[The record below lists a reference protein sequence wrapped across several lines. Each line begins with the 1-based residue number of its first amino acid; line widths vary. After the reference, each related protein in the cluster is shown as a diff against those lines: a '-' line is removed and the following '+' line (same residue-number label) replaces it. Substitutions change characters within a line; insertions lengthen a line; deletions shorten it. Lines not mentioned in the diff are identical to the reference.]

1 MDLFSI
7 ILLLLLHLESK
18 KYDDYLRKKAEQE
31 RVSVNIIV
39 NRIFGEYIEWQQQ
52 FIEKLELLFYVT
64 KSSFKS

>member
-18 KYDDYLRKKAEQE
+18 KYEDYLRKKTEQE

>member
-52 FIEKLELLFYVT
+52 FIEKLELLFYV
-64 KSSFKS
+64 KKHFPC